1 MRVGAMFIALWF
13 CLPFLDAA
21 ANQTQTFTSDTQ
33 YSNYFID
40 SMEKEHQ
47 AAFVSVC
54 VVRSYNGE
62 EDQAAIVFFPMKN
75 KGEFLFTDKN
85 HVVLN
90 SGDVE
95 WDPDGQWDMGNL
107 EGGVYTIMV
116 MSDLF
121 YKLTRLPFSWASPK
135 DVKRMLAAQPH
146 NSCTLLKG

>member
-1 MRVGAMFIALWF
+1 MRVRAMFIALGF
-13 CLPFLDAA
+13 CLPSLVAVA
-21 ANQTQTFTSDTQ
+21 ANQVTFTSDTQ
-33 YSNYFID
+33 YINYYLD
-40 SMEKEHQ
+40 GMVQDHQ
-47 AAFVSVC
+47 AAFVSTCAVL
-54 VVRSYNGE
+54 YKAAKY
-62 EDQAAIVFFPMKN
+62 QAAIVFFPMKN
-75 KGEFLFTDKN
+75 KGMFIFTDKN

>member
-1 MRVGAMFIALWF
+1 MTYQKYIKSRFDPY
-13 CLPFLDAA
+13 LP
-21 ANQTQTFTSDTQ
+21 
-33 YSNYFID
+33 
-40 SMEKEHQ
+40 
-47 AAFVSVC
+47 
-54 VVRSYNGE
+54 
-62 EDQAAIVFFPMKN
+62 P
-75 KGEFLFTDKN
+75 DKN